1 MKILIVDDEELS
13 RIAIRLSLENIPSLK
28 NKLTIE
34 EAHHTKAA
42 EEKIGTFTPDIV
54 LLDIEM
60 PGESGINFLQRL
72 GKVYFETIFITAY
85 HEYAV
90 QAFKQNA
97 MAYILKPID
106 DEDLKVA
113 ILNCMAQ
120 LKLRKKAKDYT
131 LLKELIHHLSHKK
144 LAIPTQN
151 GYDFIALE
159 NIIYLSA
166 AGSYTEIYVVGL
178 VKPIVISKN
187 IKHVEE
193 TLPKNDFIRVH
204 DSKVVNRKHI
214 VKYIKGSG
222 GYLVMINDIII
233 NVSKRKKEFL
243 MQSLLH

>member
-13 RIAIRLSLENIPSLK
+13 RIAIRLSLGNIQALK
-28 NKLTIE
+28 NKILIE
-34 EAHHTKAA
+34 EAHNTKVA
-42 EEKIGTFTPDIV
+42 EEKIASFGPDVV

-60 PGESGINFLQRL
+60 PGETGINFLQRL

-90 QAFKQNA
+90 EAFKQNA

-106 DEDLKVA
+106 DEDLKTA
-113 ILNCMAQ
+113 ILNCIGQ
-120 LKLRKKAKDYT
+120 IKLRKKAKDYT
-131 LLKELIHHLSHKK
+131 ILKELVYHLSHKK

-151 GYDFIALE
+151 GYDFISLE

-166 AGSYTEIYVVGL
+166 AGSYTEIFVVGIT
-178 VKPIVISKN
+178 KPIVISKN

-193 TLPKNDFIRVH
+193 SLPKSDFIRVH

-222 GYLVMINDIII
+222 GYLVMINDIVI

-243 MQSLLH
+243 MRTLLD